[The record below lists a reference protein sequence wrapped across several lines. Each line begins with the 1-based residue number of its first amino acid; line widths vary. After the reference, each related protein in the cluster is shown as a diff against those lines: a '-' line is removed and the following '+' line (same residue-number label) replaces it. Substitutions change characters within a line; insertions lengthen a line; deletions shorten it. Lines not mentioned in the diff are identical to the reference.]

1 MDHVWLQSLG
11 CLPQLGPGQFL
22 GSFAIN
28 SVCTTHLVI
37 SPVIKFRLLHPR
49 KKERQEVFKL
59 FCHQRKKTRKCS
71 NFEGKNIILC
81 PLHWWWI
88 ATETDTLAVRG
99 VSDVGQAPGPVI
111 GNRSTGGWFGI
122 LGGTHE
128 KDCVAFMSRFK
139 TVSGLLYKII
149 IESWNTHASSSSQE
163 ALLCKAAA

>member
-1 MDHVWLQSLG
+1 
-11 CLPQLGPGQFL
+11 
-22 GSFAIN
+22 
-28 SVCTTHLVI
+28 
-37 SPVIKFRLLHPR
+37 
-49 KKERQEVFKL
+49 
-59 FCHQRKKTRKCS
+59 
-71 NFEGKNIILC
+71 
-81 PLHWWWI
+81 
-88 ATETDTLAVRG
+88 VRG